1 MARYVRLPGLSGLMR
16 PGLMARCPRLPRAP
30 CTVRLAGNEP
40 VLKAWVEMVRNMVR
54 TYALSEQTI
63 KGRAEHRRKR
73 RSLGEDVCGRLMFL
87 KGQRRKERGRAEG
100 TRRLPRT
107 PVRRLRDYK
116 GLITSIG
123 EDVRGLLTQRGG
135 VVDAE
140 GRQTGCVKAI
150 VRGVRGGSGVWHL
163 KRTSRCQGMYKKTQ
177 QPLSGPPCA
186 D

>member
-1 MARYVRLPGLSGLMR
+1 MARYARLPSLSGLMR

-54 TYALSEQTI
+54 TYAFLEQPI

-73 RSLGEDVCGRLMFL
+73 RSLGEDVRGRLVFL

-123 EDVRGLLTQRGG
+123 EDVRGLLTQRGVLTQRG
-135 VVDAE
+135 
-140 GRQTGCVKAI
+140 GRQGA
-150 VRGVRGGSGVWHL
+150 
-163 KRTSRCQGMYKKTQ
+163 
-177 QPLSGPPCA
+177 
-186 D
+186 